1 MADKEK
7 KEKKSKS
14 KKNFLSTVFKDT
26 TIGGGIG
33 VQDTEYE
40 TIPSATLNLT
50 KGKTTVEGSLA
61 KGFSKVDNQNINS
74 EIGLNITRQNDN
86 SSLGITGS
94 KMGKN
99 KYLGFTFSKTF
110 PSSKKKAK
118 GGKVKKAYLG
128 SFIAG
133 EPSNQSNKT
142 YRKYYKGMV

>member
-14 KKNFLSTVFKDT
+14 KKNFLSTVLKDT

-61 KGFSKVDNQNINS
+61 KGFSKVDDQNINS

-133 EPSNQSNKT
+133 EPNNQSNKT

>member
-14 KKNFLSTVFKDT
+14 KKNFLSTVLKDT

-142 YRKYYKGMV
+142 YRKYYKGML

>member
-14 KKNFLSTVFKDT
+14 KKNFLSTVLKDT

-33 VQDTEYE
+33 VQETPEV
-40 TIPSATLNLT
+40 TIPSVKASAS
-50 KGKTTVEGSLA
+50 KKKYTVEVSAA
-61 KGFSKVDNQNINS
+61 KPISKVNKQNINS
-74 EIGLNITRQNDN
+74 ELGLDIIRQGDK
-86 SSLGITGS
+86 SSAALQLRKS
-94 KMGKN
+94 GKN
-99 KYLGFTFSKTF
+99 KYIGFEISKTF

-133 EPSNQSNKT
+133 GPNNQSNKT

>member
-14 KKNFLSTVFKDT
+14 KKNFLSTVLKDT

-61 KGFSKVDNQNINS
+61 KGFSKVDDQNINS

-99 KYLGFTFSKTF
+99 KQNFIKAL
-110 PSSKKKAK
+110 KKLILKYAK
-118 GGKVKKAYLG
+118 KCGQKLPEDWDEYEARY
-128 SFIAG
+128 A
-133 EPSNQSNKT
+133 
-142 YRKYYKGMV
+142 

>member
-14 KKNFLSTVFKDT
+14 KKNFLSTVLKDT

>member
-14 KKNFLSTVFKDT
+14 KRNFLSTVLKDT

-61 KGFSKVDNQNINS
+61 KGFSKVDDQNINS
-74 EIGLNITRQNDN
+74 EIDLNITRQNDN

-94 KMGKN
+94 KTGKN

-110 PSSKKKAK
+110 GGTKKRK

-133 EPSNQSNKT
+133 EPNNQSNKT

>member
-14 KKNFLSTVFKDT
+14 KKNFLSTVLKDT

-61 KGFSKVDNQNINS
+61 KGFSKVDDQNINS

>member
-14 KKNFLSTVFKDT
+14 KKNLLSTVLKDT
-26 TIGGGIG
+26 TIGGRIG

-50 KGKTTVEGSLA
+50 KGKTTVEGSLS
-61 KGFSKVDNQNINS
+61 KGFSKVDDQNINS
-74 EIGLNITRQNDN
+74 ELGLNITRQNDN

-94 KMGKN
+94 KTGKN

-110 PSSKKKAK
+110 GGTKKRK

-133 EPSNQSNKT
+133 EPNNQSNKT